1 MRAPFR
7 CFPWLTRSVYL
18 PVCVAQP
25 YFTRWDD
32 REVDRYGPQIDDA
45 DTGTYGLKKS
55 YVQNSPT
62 DLYAPLSS

>member
-1 MRAPFR
+1 M
-7 CFPWLTRSVYL
+7 YL
-18 PVCVAQP
+18 PVCAAQP

-62 DLYAPLSS
+62 DLYAPLGS